1 MAEYLT
7 HQPYPI
13 TLSLSFDD
21 VLMSPRYSTVK
32 SRKDVDLSINI
43 GTSTKP
49 LQLKTPFI
57 SSPMDTVTMANM
69 ATAIALCGG
78 LGIIHR
84 FLSIE
89 DQVAEVRKVKR
100 YLQYIITKPYII
112 YPNQTIADIHQIK
125 KESGVSTF
133 CVIDSNNQLVGL
145 LTNRDI
151 EYVNLKKMDPT
162 NYQVSNLMVP
172 FTKLI
177 SINMIRQ
184 KFEAIIQGDS
194 QDDFKA
200 LITLA
205 KDMMIEHKI
214 EKIPIVETATNS
226 LLGLITWKNI
236 KHYENNESTAA
247 LDSKGRLICGAAI
260 GVVGDY
266 LQRLQA
272 LLEAEVDLI
281 CVDVANAMN
290 EHVLQT
296 LKNLTTSY
304 PNVVFMGGNVC
315 SGDALLKFAETGVK
329 ILRLGVGNGGACE
342 TRKEC
347 GIGKSQF
354 TVIHEAFEVKNKHNL
369 DIILVSDGGLCG
381 KTGSAA
387 KALAAGVDCIIL
399 GRTLA
404 STYESPGVIIQ
415 KDGQNYKY
423 YRGMASTPANI
434 SKQEKCANINSGKTG
449 EIIKHHSEGTDGY
462 TPLRGSVKDVL
473 EQLNNG
479 IRSSLSYLGCHSI
492 PELHELRRNREIEFN
507 LITSVGQLETGTRVL
522 KF

>member
-1 MAEYLT
+1 MDNFVE
-7 HQPYPI
+7 HESYPVK
-13 TLSLSFDD
+13 LSLSFDD
-21 VLMSPRYSTVK
+21 ILMSPRYSTVK
-32 SRKDVDLSINI
+32 SRKDVNLSINI
-43 GTSTKP
+43 GTSQKP
-49 LQLKTPFI
+49 IQLKTPFI

-69 ATAIALCGG
+69 AISIALCGG
-78 LGIIHR
+78 MGIIHR

-89 DQVAEVRKVKR
+89 EQVAEVKKVKR

-112 YPNQTIADIHQIK
+112 YPHQTIADIHNIK
-125 KESGVSTF
+125 KDSGVSTF
-133 CVIDSNNQLVGL
+133 CVTDNENKLIGL

-151 EYVNLKKMDPT
+151 EYINLKKINET
-162 NYQVSNLMVP
+162 NNKVSDLMIT
-172 FTKLI
+172 FDKLI
-177 SINMIRQ
+177 YINMTKQ
-184 KFEAIIQGDS
+184 KFNTIIDGES
-194 QDDFKA
+194 QNDFKSI
-200 LITLA
+200 ITMA
-205 KDMMIEHKI
+205 KDMMIANKI
-214 EKIPIVETATNS
+214 EKIPIIETQSNY

-247 LDSKGRLICGAAI
+247 LDNKGRLICGAAI
-260 GVVGDY
+260 GVIGDY
-266 LQRLQA
+266 IQRLHA
-272 LLEAEVDLI
+272 LIEAEVDLI

-290 EHVLQT
+290 QHVLQT
-296 LKNLTTSY
+296 LKYLTTNY
-304 PNVVFMGGNVC
+304 PNIIFMGGNVC
-315 SGDALLKFAETGVK
+315 TGDALMKFAETGVK

-354 TVIHEAFEVKNKHNL
+354 TVINEAFEIKNKHNL

-404 STYESPGVIIQ
+404 ATYESPGVIIQ

-434 SKQEKCANINSGKTG
+434 AKQEKCFNINILKGD
-449 EIIKHHSEGTDGY
+449 IIKHHSEGTDGY

-473 EQLNNG
+473 EQMNNG
-479 IRSSLSYLGCHSI
+479 LRSSLSYLGCHNI
-492 PELHELRRNREIEFN
+492 QELHALRANKHIEFN
-507 LITSVGQLETGTRVL
+507 LITSVGQKETGTRVIKL
-522 KF
+522 